1 MGRNLNRSKASYK
14 KRCFWYKNKL
24 DLGKVV
30 QDDILQ
36 GVFYAKIKSVNKN
49 TYLDGATR
57 RILKTVMIE
66 TPDST
71 DVMVDNFILLD
82 GELYR
87 VISVDDIPLPYGRF
101 DHVITMQRSA

>member
-36 GVFYAKIKSVNKN
+36 GVFYAKIKSVNKK
-49 TYLDGATR
+49 YIFR
-57 RILKTVMIE
+57 RC
-66 TPDST
+66 
-71 DVMVDNFILLD
+71 
-82 GELYR
+82 Y
-87 VISVDDIPLPYGRF
+87 
-101 DHVITMQRSA
+101 